1 MNKLKIGITGGIGT
15 GKTTVAKI
23 IEASGFTVINAD
35 DTARKVMQTDKEI
48 GRMLIE
54 KFGSEVFIESKL
66 NSKFI
71 SEIVFNDKSKLKI
84 LNSIVHPAT
93 IKYISNEITDKLKS
107 ENLIFVESALLFEAK
122 MEELFDHV
130 LLVTAD
136 DNIRIERIKIRN
148 NLTENEILKIIG
160 NQIPEN
166 VKKSKS
172 DFIIINNGNLEE
184 LKTKTEFF
192 LRLFNSL

>member
-23 IEASGFTVINAD
+23 IEANGFTVLNAD
-35 DTARKVMQTDKEI
+35 DTARKLMQTDKEI
-48 GRMLIE
+48 RRKLIE
-54 KFGSEVFIESKL
+54 KFGSEVFIDNKL

-71 SEIVFNDKSKLKI
+71 SNIVFNDKNKLKL

-93 IKYISNEITDKLKS
+93 IKNISEEITERQKT
-107 ENLIFVESALLFEAK
+107 ENLIFVESALVFEAK

-136 DNIRIERIKIRN
+136 DDKRIERIKIRN
-148 NLTENEILKIIG
+148 NYSDSEILKIIE

-166 VKKSKS
+166 IKKSKS
-172 DFIIINNGNLEE
+172 DFIIINNGNLED

>member
-23 IEASGFTVINAD
+23 IEANGFTVLNAD
-35 DTARKVMQTDKEI
+35 DTARKLMQTDKEI
-48 GRMLIE
+48 RRKLIE
-54 KFGSEVFIESKL
+54 KFGSEVFIDNKL

-71 SEIVFNDKSKLKI
+71 SNIVFNDKNKLKL

-93 IKYISNEITDKLKS
+93 IKNISEEITERQKT
-107 ENLIFVESALLFEAK
+107 ENLIFVESALVFEAK
-122 MEELFDHV
+122 MEVLFDNV

-136 DNIRIERIKIRN
+136 DDKRIERIKIRN
-148 NLTENEILKIIG
+148 NYSDSEILKIIE

-166 VKKSKS
+166 IKKSKS
-172 DFIIINNGNLEE
+172 DFIIINNGNLED

>member
-23 IEASGFTVINAD
+23 IEANGFTVLNAD
-35 DTARKVMQTDKEI
+35 DTARKLMQTDKEI
-48 GRMLIE
+48 RRKLIE
-54 KFGSEVFIESKL
+54 KFGREVFINNKL

-71 SEIVFNDKSKLKI
+71 SNIVFNDKNKLKL

-93 IKYISNEITDKLKS
+93 IKNISEEITERQKT
-107 ENLIFVESALLFEAK
+107 ENLIFVESALVFEAK

-136 DNIRIERIKIRN
+136 DDKRIERIKIRN
-148 NLTENEILKIIG
+148 NYSDSEILKIIE

-166 VKKSKS
+166 IKKSKS
-172 DFIIINNGNLEE
+172 DFIIINNGNLED

>member
-23 IEASGFTVINAD
+23 IEANGFTVLNAD
-35 DTARKVMQTDKEI
+35 DTARKLMQTDKEI
-48 GRMLIE
+48 RRKLIE
-54 KFGSEVFIESKL
+54 KFGREVFINNKL

-71 SEIVFNDKSKLKI
+71 SNIAFNDKNKLKL

-93 IKYISNEITDKLKS
+93 IKNISEEITERQKT
-107 ENLIFVESALLFEAK
+107 ENLIFVESALVFEAK

-136 DNIRIERIKIRN
+136 DDKRIERIKIRN
-148 NLTENEILKIIG
+148 NYSDSEILKIIE

-166 VKKSKS
+166 IKKSKS
-172 DFIIINNGNLEE
+172 DFIIINNGNLED

>member
-23 IEASGFTVINAD
+23 IEANGFTVLNAD
-35 DTARKVMQTDKEI
+35 DTARKLMQTDKEI
-48 GRMLIE
+48 RRKLIE
-54 KFGSEVFIESKL
+54 KFGREVFINNKL

-71 SEIVFNDKSKLKI
+71 SNIVFNDKNKLKL

-93 IKYISNEITDKLKS
+93 IKNISEEITERQKT
-107 ENLIFVESALLFEAK
+107 ENLIFVESALVFEAK

-136 DNIRIERIKIRN
+136 DDKRIERIKIRN
-148 NLTENEILKIIG
+148 NYSDNEILKIIE

-166 VKKSKS
+166 IKKSKS
-172 DFIIINNGNLEE
+172 DFIIINNGNLED

>member
-23 IEASGFTVINAD
+23 IEANGFTVLNAD
-35 DTARKVMQTDKEI
+35 DTARKLMQTDKEI
-48 GRMLIE
+48 RRKLIE
-54 KFGSEVFIESKL
+54 KFGSEVFIDNKL

-71 SEIVFNDKSKLKI
+71 SNIVFNDKNKLKL

-93 IKYISNEITDKLKS
+93 IKNISEEITERQKT
-107 ENLIFVESALLFEAK
+107 ENLIFVESALVFEAK

-136 DNIRIERIKIRN
+136 DDKRIERIKIRN
-148 NLTENEILKIIG
+148 NYSDSEILKIIE

-166 VKKSKS
+166 IKKSKS

>member
-23 IEASGFTVINAD
+23 IEANGFTVLNAD
-35 DTARKVMQTDKEI
+35 DTARKLMQTDKEI
-48 GRMLIE
+48 RRKLIE
-54 KFGSEVFIESKL
+54 KFGSEVFIDNKL

-71 SEIVFNDKSKLKI
+71 SNIVFNDKNKLKL

-93 IKYISNEITDKLKS
+93 IKNISEEITERQKT
-107 ENLIFVESALLFEAK
+107 ENLIFVESALVFEAK

-136 DNIRIERIKIRN
+136 DDKRIERIKIRN
-148 NLTENEILKIIG
+148 DYSDSEILKIIE

-166 VKKSKS
+166 IKKSKS
-172 DFIIINNGNLEE
+172 DFIIINNGNLED